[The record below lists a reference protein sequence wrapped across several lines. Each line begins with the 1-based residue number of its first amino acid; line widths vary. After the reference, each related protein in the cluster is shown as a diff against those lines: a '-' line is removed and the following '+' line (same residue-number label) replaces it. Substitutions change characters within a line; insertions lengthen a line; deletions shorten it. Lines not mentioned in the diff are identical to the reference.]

1 MKILV
6 LGSSGFIGKNF
17 IELKKNSNKS
27 YFYFSNT
34 KKKWD
39 KVKFT
44 QCDLNNYR
52 EFDNKI
58 KNIKPDLCLD
68 FSWHG
73 IPDYTTKT
81 NRINLSIKKK
91 IFKALIKNNCKK
103 IISIGSCWEY
113 GDHNGVTKN
122 TEINKRPKNDFVK
135 TKLKVLKLLSDYHKK
150 KLVDYIWLRIF
161 FVYDNFKKKTSL
173 LQSIV
178 KNFKKKNKF
187 YLKNKYFH
195 NDFIYI
201 NDVIRY
207 IEAFLNKDKLKSGVY
222 NLGYGKTF
230 SNNNFVKTF
239 NNLAINKYSISKLN
253 YSNKKGL
260 ISDMRKTNRYLKLR
274 PKYNVK
280 KGLKDFIIK
289 TKLK

>member
-17 IELKKNSNKS
+17 LQLKKNSNNS

-39 KVKFT
+39 TVKFT

-58 KNIKPDLCLD
+58 KNIKPNLCLD
-68 FSWHG
+68 LSWYG
-73 IPDYTTKT
+73 IPDYTSKT
-81 NRINLSIKKK
+81 NKINLSIKKK
-91 IFKALIKNNCKK
+91 IFEILIKNKCKR

-113 GDHNGVTKN
+113 GDSNGITKN
-122 TEINKRPKNDFVK
+122 TQINKRPKNDFAK
-135 TKLKVLKLLSDYHKK
+135 TKLKVLKILRDYHKK

-161 FVYDNFKKKTSL
+161 FVYGNFGKKTSL

-187 YLKNKYFH
+187 YLKNEYFH

-239 NNLAINKYSISKLN
+239 NNLTTNKYSISKFN
-253 YSNKKGL
+253 YSTKKGL

-289 TKLK
+289 TK